1 MPKVVDHEQRRHEIA
16 EAVWRIV
23 LRDGVDRASVRAVAV
38 ESGWS
43 VGSLRHYFQTQ
54 DDLLTFAMDL
64 VVERVTQRVAAL
76 RPRPEPRESAEAIL
90 CEILP
95 LDRTRRAE
103 NAVWFAF
110 SARARVDARL
120 RPRWEAV
127 HDQLRL
133 TTRSILTQLAGLG
146 VLRDGLDLGV
156 ETNRLHAMVDGLALH
171 ALVRPTKTTPVAMK
185 RALATHLDELTRG

>member
-23 LRDGVDRASVRAVAV
+23 LRDGVDRASVRAVAA

-54 DDLLTFAMDL
+54 DELLAFAMDL
-64 VVERVTQRVAAL
+64 VVDRVTARVAAL
-76 RPRPEPRESAEAIL
+76 RPKPSPRASAEAIL
-90 CEILP
+90 REILP

-133 TTRSILTQLAGLG
+133 TVRSILTQLAESGT
-146 VLRDGLDLGV
+146 LREGLDLGV
-156 ETNRLHAMVDGLALH
+156 ETNRLHALVDGLALH
-171 ALVRPTKTTPVAMK
+171 AMVRPTKSTAAAMK
-185 RALATHLDELTRG
+185 RVLAAHLDELTRR